1 MAVPQP
7 QRVERIGRRTDVRVS
22 RRTPAYQAYQVLV
35 FAFTVAPIIAGV
47 DKFFHFLVDWDHYL
61 APVIHTTL
69 GVPGHTLMLAVGVV
83 EIVAGLIVAMK
94 PSVGGWIVAAWLVG
108 IIVNLSSIP
117 GYYDIALRDFGLALA
132 AIALAR
138 LGAQFATREA

>member
-7 QRVERIGRRTDVRVS
+7 GHVERIERRTDVRVS

-35 FAFTVAPIIAGV
+35 FAFTVAPIIFGL

-61 APVIHTTL
+61 APVIPTTL
-69 GVPGHTLMLAVGVV
+69 GVPAHTLMLAVGVI

-108 IIVNLSSIP
+108 IIVNLSLIP

-138 LGAQFATREA
+138 LGAQFTRREV